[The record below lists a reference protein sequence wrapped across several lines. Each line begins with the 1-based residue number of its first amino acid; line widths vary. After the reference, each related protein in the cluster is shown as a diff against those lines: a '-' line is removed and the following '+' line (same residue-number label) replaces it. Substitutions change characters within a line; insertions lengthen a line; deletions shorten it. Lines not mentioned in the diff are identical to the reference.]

1 MADPTAEF
9 FARVEQHGP
18 ELLPTASRG
27 TIRFDLQRDDGAEHW
42 FVAINRG
49 NVLVSHE
56 EREADCVVATD
67 RGLFDRLATG
77 ETQVLAA
84 YNRNELTVRGSLA
97 LLLMFRRAFPSPPGT
112 RDPRERIRERF
123 AARRVARERGQ
134 RP

>member
-9 FARVEQHGP
+9 FARVEQRGP
-18 ELLPTASRG
+18 DLLPTKARG
-27 TIRFDLQRDDGAEHW
+27 TLRFDLRRDGEVDHW

-56 EREADCVVATD
+56 LRDADCVVATD
-67 RGLFDRLATG
+67 KALFDRCALG
-77 ETQVLAA
+77 EAQVVAA
-84 YNRNELTVRGSLA
+84 YNRNDVTVQGNLP

-123 AARRVARERGQ
+123 AGRGRERERERQ
-134 RP
+134 R